1 MMQKDNIN
9 PFHIKAHAL
18 RSTAYLQGKTEKNCF
33 STRLTN
39 YLKLV
44 VLYLSYYL
52 LNCVSFPVKDLEVG
66 EI

>member
-1 MMQKDNIN
+1 MQKDNIN
-9 PFHIKAHAL
+9 PFHIKAHSL
-18 RSTAYLQGKTEKNCF
+18 RSTAYLQCKTKKYCF

-44 VLYLSYYL
+44 MLYFSYYL
-52 LNCVSFPVKDLEVG
+52 LNCVSFPVKYLEVG